1 MKHNRWMN
9 DRHREL
15 ESGLLITAKARHPAG
30 AGEASSVLLLGC
42 TFVVWCRIR
51 SLETLTFRTF
61 SSQGALGLMGLARFL
76 QSNWCIR
83 RGCKWQA
90 ISIPLPYLGYRAE
103 QELLEAVEF
112 LQESWEEAIS
122 YSRKEDAFTV
132 FATFLSREA
141 GWNHSLL
148 RSNKGEVW
156 RKDLWKVIS
165 SNIIKNASVETR
177 VQHLWWIYFAEFAQ

>member
-1 MKHNRWMN
+1 MSEWQ
-9 DRHREL
+9 REL
-15 ESGLLITAKARHPAG
+15 ESGLLITAEARHPAG

-42 TFVVWCRIR
+42 TFGVWCRIR
-51 SLETLTFRTF
+51 SLETLKFRTF

-76 QSNWCIR
+76 QGNWYI

-103 QELLEAVEF
+103 QELLEAGEV
-112 LQESWEEAIS
+112 LQESWEKAIS
-122 YSRKEDAFTV
+122 SSRKEDAFTI